1 MKSMLPRD
9 ISGQVGNSES
19 YALEGDS
26 FEAVSTPKL
35 NISTQLQNNNAQ
47 KYTRFKKLSKTTK
60 SQLNL
65 IVNI

>member
-35 NISTQLQNNNAQ
+35 NISTQLQNNNA
-47 KYTRFKKLSKTTK
+47 
-60 SQLNL
+60 
-65 IVNI
+65 